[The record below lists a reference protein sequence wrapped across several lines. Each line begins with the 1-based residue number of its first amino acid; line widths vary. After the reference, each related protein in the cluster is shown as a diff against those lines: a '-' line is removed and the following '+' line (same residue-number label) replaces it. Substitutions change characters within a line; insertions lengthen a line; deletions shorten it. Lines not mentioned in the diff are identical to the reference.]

1 MNKAVI
7 SEIIKIGLIED
18 INNIDVTTDNLISE
32 MSTCKA
38 TLTVKEDGVI
48 SGLDIARQ
56 VFKTLDSNIKTI
68 FFVKD
73 GAGVEKGDKLF
84 EIEGK
89 TKAILKG
96 ERLALNIIQRMSGI
110 STQASKYAKLVEGIN
125 VKIVDTRK
133 TTPGLRIL
141 EKYAVKA
148 GGCFNHRYNLSDAVM
163 IKDNHIKAAC
173 GITNAVKK
181 IKENISIATK
191 IEVEVQTIDQLKEA
205 LEAKVDI
212 IMLDNMSVAMMKE
225 AVEIANGEV
234 LLEASGCITKDNL
247 VEVAKTGVNI
257 ISVGALTHS
266 VKTLDISLNI
276 DEMY

>member
-7 SEIIKIGLIED
+7 SEIIKAGLVED

-38 TLTVKEDGVI
+38 TLTVKEDGVV

-56 VFKTLDSNIKTI
+56 VFMTLDSNIKII

-73 GAGVEKGDKLF
+73 GASVEKGDKLF

-110 STQASKYAKLVEGIN
+110 STQAREYAKLVEGIN

-163 IKDNHIKAAC
+163 IKDNHIKAAG

-181 IKENISIATK
+181 IKENISIATR

-212 IMLDNMSVAMMKE
+212 IMLDNMSVDMMKE
-225 AVEIANGEV
+225 AVEIASGEV

-247 VEVAKTGVNI
+247 VEAAKTGVDI

>member
-1 MNKAVI
+1 M
-7 SEIIKIGLIED
+7 
-18 INNIDVTTDNLISE
+18 
-32 MSTCKA
+32 
-38 TLTVKEDGVI
+38 KEDGVI

-68 FFVKD
+68 FFVKE
-73 GAGVEKGDKLF
+73 GAEVKKGDKLF

-110 STQASKYAKLVEGIN
+110 STQAREYAKLVEGIN

-141 EKYAVKA
+141 EKYAVKV
-148 GGCFNHRYNLSDAVM
+148 GGCFNHRYNLSDAIM
-163 IKDNHIKAAC
+163 IKDNHINAAG
-173 GITNAVKK
+173 GITKAVEK
-181 IKENISIATK
+181 IKKRISIVTK
-191 IEVEVQTIDQLKEA
+191 IEVEVQTIDQLNEA
-205 LEAKVDI
+205 LKSKVDI
-212 IMLDNMSVAMMKE
+212 IMLDNMSVDMMRE
-225 AVEIANGEV
+225 AVEIASGEV

-247 VEVAKTGVNI
+247 VEVAKTGVDI

>member
-1 MNKAVI
+1 M
-7 SEIIKIGLIED
+7 GLIED
-18 INNIDVTTDNLISE
+18 INNIDVTTDNLVLE
-32 MSTCKA
+32 ASTCKA
-38 TLTVKEDGVI
+38 TVKVKEDGVV
-48 SGLDIARQ
+48 SGLQIAKQ
-56 VFKTLDSNIKTI
+56 VFETLDSNTKTI
-68 FFVKD
+68 FFTED
-73 GAGVEKGDKLF
+73 GSNVEKGDKLF

-110 STQASKYAKLVEGIN
+110 STQAREYAKLVEGIN

-163 IKDNHIKAAC
+163 IKDNHIKAVG

-191 IEVEVQTIDQLKEA
+191 IEVEVQTIDQLNEA

>member
-1 MNKAVI
+1 MNKAVVA
-7 SEIIKIGLIED
+7 EIIKMGLIED

-32 MSTCKA
+32 TSTCKA

-68 FFVKD
+68 FFVKE
-73 GAGVEKGDKLF
+73 GAEVKKGDKLF

-110 STQASKYAKLVEGIN
+110 STQAREYAKLVEEIN

-141 EKYAVKA
+141 EKYAVKV
-148 GGCFNHRYNLSDAVM
+148 GGCFNHRYNLSDAIM
-163 IKDNHIKAAC
+163 IKDNHINAAG
-173 GITNAVKK
+173 GITKAVEK
-181 IKENISIATK
+181 IKKRISIVTK
-191 IEVEVQTIDQLKEA
+191 IEVEVQTIDQLNEA
-205 LEAKVDI
+205 LKSKVDI
-212 IMLDNMSVAMMKE
+212 IMLDNMSVDMMRE
-225 AVEIANGEV
+225 AVEIASGEV

-247 VEVAKTGVNI
+247 VEVAKTGVDI

>member
-1 MNKAVI
+1 MNKAVVA
-7 SEIIKIGLIED
+7 EIIKMGLIED

-32 MSTCKA
+32 TSTCKA
-38 TLTVKEDGVI
+38 TLTVKEHGVV

-73 GAGVEKGDKLF
+73 GASVKKGDKLF
-84 EIEGK
+84 DIEGK

-110 STQASKYAKLVEGIN
+110 STQAREYAKLVEGVN

-141 EKYAVKA
+141 EKYAVKV

-163 IKDNHIKAAC
+163 IKDNHIKAVG
-173 GITNAVKK
+173 GITNAVEK

-191 IEVEVQTIDQLKEA
+191 IEVEVQTIDQLREA
-205 LEAKVDI
+205 VKAKVDI
-212 IMLDNMSVAMMKE
+212 IMLDNMSNEKMKE
-225 AVEIANGEV
+225 AVVIANGKV
-234 LLEASGCITKDNL
+234 LLEASGCITKENL
-247 VEVAKTGVNI
+247 VAVAKTGVDI

-276 DEMY
+276 EEMY

>member
-1 MNKAVI
+1 MNKAVVA
-7 SEIIKIGLIED
+7 EIIKMGLIED

-32 MSTCKA
+32 TSTCKA

-68 FFVKD
+68 FFVKE
-73 GAGVEKGDKLF
+73 GAEVKKGDKLF

-110 STQASKYAKLVEGIN
+110 STQAREYAKLVEEIN

-148 GGCFNHRYNLSDAVM
+148 GGCFNHRYNLSDAIM
-163 IKDNHIKAAC
+163 IKDNHINAAG
-173 GITNAVKK
+173 GITKAVEK
-181 IKENISIATK
+181 IKKRISIVTK
-191 IEVEVQTIDQLKEA
+191 IEVEVQTIDQLNEA
-205 LEAKVDI
+205 LKSKVDI

-225 AVEIANGEV
+225 AVEIASGEV

-247 VEVAKTGVNI
+247 VEVAKTGVDI

>member
-1 MNKAVI
+1 MNKAVVA
-7 SEIIKIGLIED
+7 EIIKMGLIED

-32 MSTCKA
+32 TSTCKA

-68 FFVKD
+68 FFVKE
-73 GAGVEKGDKLF
+73 GAEVKKGDKLF

-110 STQASKYAKLVEGIN
+110 STQAREYAKLVEEIN

-141 EKYAVKA
+141 EKYAVKV
-148 GGCFNHRYNLSDAVM
+148 GGCFNHRYNLSDAIM
-163 IKDNHIKAAC
+163 IKDNHINAAG
-173 GITNAVKK
+173 GITKAVEK
-181 IKENISIATK
+181 IKKRISIVTK
-191 IEVEVQTIDQLKEA
+191 IEVEVQTIDQLNEA
-205 LEAKVDI
+205 LKSKVDI

-225 AVEIANGEV
+225 AVEIASGEV

-247 VEVAKTGVNI
+247 VEVAKTGVDI